1 MASQP
6 ELVNRAL
13 SLDEAEQTLHAI
25 HYGTV
30 DAFVVEGPEGKRVYT
45 LEGSDLPYSTLVER
59 MQQGAAILDAHGC
72 IVYCNLSLAQLIGGR
87 RESVIGRAL
96 QDFIPIAD
104 QFSYQN
110 LLQQAHIG
118 SSDGEINL
126 CLSDA
131 SLIPANFSFSLLSQ
145 DKSTIGVLI
154 TDLTARKQQME
165 FASRLQSVQ
174 DEERRRIARELHD
187 SVGQLLAAIAM
198 NHEVVEAQAGKLES
212 TAGRAVAENTALV
225 KQASSEIRTISYL
238 LHPPL
243 LDEVGLASTL
253 DWYVE
258 GFSERSRIKVGLEL
272 PPNFGRLLPEM
283 EIAIFRIIQECLTN
297 IHRHSGSSTAVIRMK
312 QEDGRIVVQAQDRG
326 KGIAPEK
333 LELIKTGR
341 GGVGFAGM
349 RERLRHLG
357 GTLEIHSDHTGT
369 LVSAIFNSS
378 NTLRK

>member
-6 ELVNRAL
+6 ELVKRAL

-145 DKSTIGVLI
+145 AKSTIGVLI
-154 TDLTARKQQME
+154 TDLTSQKQQME
-165 FASRLQSVQ
+165 FTSRLQSVQ

-187 SVGQLLAAIAM
+187 SVGQLLAVIGM
-198 NHEVVEAQAGKLES
+198 NVNVVQAGNLDSTAAQALADNAALLE
-212 TAGRAVAENTALV
+212 
-225 KQASSEIRTISYL
+225 QASSEIRTISYL

-243 LDEVGLASTL
+243 LDDVGLASTL

-258 GFSERSRIKVGLEL
+258 GFSQRSKIKVSLEIPVDL
-272 PPNFGRLLPEM
+272 GRLSSEM

-297 IHRHSGSSTAVIRMK
+297 IH
-312 QEDGRIVVQAQDRG
+312 
-326 KGIAPEK
+326 
-333 LELIKTGR
+333 
-341 GGVGFAGM
+341 
-349 RERLRHLG
+349 
-357 GTLEIHSDHTGT
+357 
-369 LVSAIFNSS
+369 
-378 NTLRK
+378 